1 LRRLRN
7 DEMEVASLSCSA
19 VSLLV
24 VQVRRSTAQSRAS
37 GAMMWVD
44 RECVMVVSR
53 RRDAAAAFAG
63 SV

>member
-1 LRRLRN
+1 
-7 DEMEVASLSCSA
+7 MEVASLSCSA